1 MSVTQLR
8 MLGILR
14 DREPAML
21 DLASHLKL
29 ENSSVIGLINR
40 GEKRGLVE
48 RTPPL
53 TTAAPCTSA

>member
-1 MSVTQLR
+1 

-14 DREPAML
+14 NREPAML

-29 ENSSVIGLINR
+29 EKSNVIGLISR
-40 GEKRGLVE
+40 AEKRRLVE

-53 TTAAPCTSA
+53 TTAATCTSA